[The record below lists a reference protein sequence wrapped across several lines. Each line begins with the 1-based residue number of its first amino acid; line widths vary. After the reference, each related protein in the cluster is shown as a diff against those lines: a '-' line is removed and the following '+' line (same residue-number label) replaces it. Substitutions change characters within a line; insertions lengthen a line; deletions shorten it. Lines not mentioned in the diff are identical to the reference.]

1 MKRLYLLIPLMLAFS
16 TATAQD
22 TVVPWLSPKYL
33 INYTDSNHVG
43 FWNLPLPIEGP
54 GRGWNSNQYHI
65 SINGAA
71 HFAPNVVIYGLAI
84 PIGHLQFRSGES
96 GHCIVNQLDVHL
108 DYDARTW
115 RSGVYPIQAMIVQ
128 LDNGVRRVVR
138 SASWHYRSQPDI
150 SWKGVQDYYERNS
163 YYVAEFYFDQPVQL
177 ADTFYACIALGGN
190 QEPGTPLDT
199 LNDYYLS
206 ATYRYVV
213 RVITEN
219 EYQQFYF
226 IHSPLNGCLD
236 SVYSLCPAHL
246 DCTDYL
252 NAIPI
257 IVPPDTDVVGCPPPS
272 LRFIRALSGAPWFKY
287 TLSTD
292 EEVLEYQAIYSP
304 LGCDDWDTIRPPSNP
319 FKMGSNLDSTRYYKA
334 LFRTKHRHGCPIHDT
349 VYWSPWSDTVLF
361 YSGTTAPDTTNSIIP
376 VVAETHAPF
385 FTLTPNPT
393 DGRVAVEVN
402 SEELKDKSGEAIIT
416 VCNATGREV
425 LKQKASTLNSQLST
439 LNLEALP
446 AGTYFVTV
454 TIGGQ
459 SGTRKLV
466 VK

>member
-1 MKRLYLLIPLMLAFS
+1 MKRLYLCFIALILVFS

-22 TVVPWLSPKYL
+22 TVVPWLSNRYL
-33 INYTDSNHVG
+33 VFGNPSDSDVYGWSEKHVHFLLG
-43 FWNLPLPIEGP
+43 QCAMVGSAF
-54 GRGWNSNQYHI
+54 
-65 SINGAA
+65 
-71 HFAPNVVIYGLAI
+71 FAPNTPIYGIAAAVIIDNNGATELTDKDDIWGLLIAKD
-84 PIGHLQFRSGES
+84 GSLMQ
-96 GHCIVNQLDVHL
+96 HL
-108 DYDARTW
+108 D
-115 RSGVYPIQAMIVQ
+115 S
-128 LDNGVRRVVR
+128 VR
-138 SASWHYRSQPDI
+138 WHYRSKPDRV
-150 SWKGVQDYYERNS
+150 WTGLDRVTVYPTVQ
-163 YYVAEFYFDQPVQL
+163 EFYFDYPYIL
-177 ADTFYACIALGGN
+177 EDTFFVCVKRDKTNTSFSPDSSLLLGFREYYFHTHGN
-190 QEPGTPLDT
+190 TQLHYCARYPHYDDNFYPGINTVFQRNVNNNIGTIDIL
-199 LNDYYLS
+199 
-206 ATYRYVV
+206 
-213 RVITEN
+213 
-219 EYQQFYF
+219 
-226 IHSPLNGCLD
+226 
-236 SVYSLCPAHL
+236 
-246 DCTDYL
+246 
-252 NAIPI
+252 PI
-257 IVPPDTDVVGCPPPS
+257 IVPPDTDAVGCPPPS

-402 SEELKDKSGEAIIT
+402 SEELKDKSGEATIT